1 MNQPNLNGLRVTER
15 RGNTIFVSLPRE
27 LWRLCGDDG
36 VCRCAVCTASGRA
49 AYWDT
54 LAVATEKPRDG
65 RDYTWTCHHP
75 SVFAYDPIEI
85 CDGEERFERR
95 ALPLDSITARPLAG
109 HWSVLIPWSATPT
122 EWHPT
127 ERTGPLSVLVRGAF
141 KTEGDLI
148 AWCERHIPGHPYTK
162 RFTVSAESDSTD
174 PGGPGCSAA
183 QTGPDGLASGSGP
196 SPIGGES

>member
-1 MNQPNLNGLRVTER
+1 MCHCPVCER
-15 RGNTIFVSLPRE
+15 
-27 LWRLCGDDG
+27 
-36 VCRCAVCTASGRA
+36 SGRA

-54 LAVATEKPRDG
+54 LAVATARPNGAKANDT
-65 RDYTWTCHHP
+65 TWTVHHP
-75 SVFAYDPIEI
+75 SDTLLWYDRIEVVDENGI
-85 CDGEERFERR
+85 SHRADSLEWLPGGRR
-95 ALPLDSITARPLAG
+95 SG
-109 HWSVLIPWSATPT
+109 HWSVLIPWSDTPT

-183 QTGPDGLASGSGP
+183 QTGPDGLVSGSGP